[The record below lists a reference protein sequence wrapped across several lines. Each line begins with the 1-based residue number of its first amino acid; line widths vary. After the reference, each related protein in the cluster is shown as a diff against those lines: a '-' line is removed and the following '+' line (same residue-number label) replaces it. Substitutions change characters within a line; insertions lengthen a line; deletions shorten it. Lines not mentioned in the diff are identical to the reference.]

1 MTDPLEALRTP
12 VVPVD
17 PDPAFAARLRE
28 RLRHALLQPRGDI
41 MTTAAIQETQAEVRS
56 LTPYLCVDDGRRALR
71 WYADAFGAELRGEPM
86 VMEDGRIGHAELVLG
101 DSVLMLADEW
111 PENGLLGPKAR
122 GGPSQSLY
130 LKVPDVDIVFSHAI
144 EMGAVAHRPVADHP
158 YGRNGVVMDPFGHR
172 WVISSPLMPAHPRLR
187 HGDVGYTSVQVPD
200 VDRAAAFYGS
210 VLGWHTVPEG
220 VAAGRR
226 VEGLPEQQIGLFG
239 GQEHRT
245 VHLAF
250 AVENVHEA
258 VRRIRDAGGD
268 AQEPTDEPFGLS
280 AACTDD
286 QDLRFSVYQPAE
298 AVGPVESGQAE
309 EPGLTAH
316 HGEISYLTIGVPDI
330 ARARSFYGE
339 VLNWEFAPGHTPG
352 GWSVRLGGTEV
363 RPMTGMYGGADRP
376 AVIPMYTVDDIEPAV
391 ARVREAG
398 GTATAPARQP
408 YGITSEC
415 TDDQG
420 SRFYLGQH

>member
-12 VVPVD
+12 VVPLD

-28 RLRHALLQPRGDI
+28 RLRRALLQPTGDT
-41 MTTAAIQETQAEVRS
+41 MTTTAIHETQAEVRS

-71 WYADAFGAELRGEPM
+71 WYTEAFGAELRGEPM
-86 VMEDGRIGHAELVLG
+86 VLEDGRVGHAELVIG

-111 PENGLLGPKAR
+111 PESGLLGPKAR

-130 LKVPDVDIVFSHAI
+130 LKVPDVDIVFSHAV
-144 EMGAVAHRPVADHP
+144 EMGAVAHRPVADYP

-172 WVISSPLMPAHPRLR
+172 WVIASPPLPARPRLR
-187 HGDVGYTSVQVPD
+187 HGDVGYTSVWVPD

-210 VLGWHTVPEG
+210 VLGWHTVPG
-220 VAAGRR
+220 DAKAGRH
-226 VEGLPEQQIGLFG
+226 VEGLPEQHIGLFG

-245 VHLAF
+245 VYLAF
-250 AVENVHEA
+250 AVEDVHGA
-258 VRRIRDAGGD
+258 VRQIRDAGGD
-268 AQEPTDEPFGLS
+268 AREPTAEPFGLS
-280 AACTDD
+280 AICTDD
-286 QDLRFSVYQPAE
+286 QGLRFSVYQPAE
-298 AVGPVESGQAE
+298 AVGPVEDRLAE
-309 EPGLTAH
+309 AAGLTAH

-330 ARARSFYGE
+330 ARARSFYGG
-339 VLNWEFAPGHTPG
+339 VLNWEFTPGHTPG
-352 GWSVRLGGTEV
+352 GWSVSLGGTEV

-376 AVIPMYTVDDIEPAV
+376 VVIPMYTVDAIESAV

-398 GTATAPARQP
+398 GTATDPAQQP
-408 YGITSEC
+408 YGVTSEC